1 MVTFEAVSEI
11 IPLIVSSAGISGT
24 VFAAIFGFLLK
35 RAKSDAEKKQHE
47 RLQLEVM
54 RLEGEEK
61 LSALLFAL
69 IRHSRFGGNESELA
83 AAEEAYREYLESNR
97 RLKNEIIGSYTAK

>member
-1 MVTFEAVSEI
+1 MVTLEAVSEI

-54 RLEGEEK
+54 RL
-61 LSALLFAL
+61 
-69 IRHSRFGGNESELA
+69 R
-83 AAEEAYREYLESNR
+83 
-97 RLKNEIIGSYTAK
+97 

>member
-1 MVTFEAVSEI
+1 MVTLEVISEL
-11 IPLIVSSAGISGT
+11 IPLIISSAGISGT

-35 RAKSDAEKKQHE
+35 RAKGDAERKRHE
-47 RLQLEVM
+47 RLQLEIM
-54 RLEGEEK
+54 RLDGEEK

-69 IRHSRFGGNESELA
+69 IRHSRFGGNECELA

>member
-1 MVTFEAVSEI
+1 
-11 IPLIVSSAGISGT
+11 
-24 VFAAIFGFLLK
+24 
-35 RAKSDAEKKQHE
+35 
-47 RLQLEVM
+47 M

-69 IRHSRFGGNESELA
+69 IRHSRFGGNEGELA

>member
-1 MVTFEAVSEI
+1 MVTLEAVSEI

-69 IRHSRFGGNESELA
+69 IRHSRFGGNEGELA
-83 AAEEAYREYLESNR
+83 AA
-97 RLKNEIIGSYTAK
+97 